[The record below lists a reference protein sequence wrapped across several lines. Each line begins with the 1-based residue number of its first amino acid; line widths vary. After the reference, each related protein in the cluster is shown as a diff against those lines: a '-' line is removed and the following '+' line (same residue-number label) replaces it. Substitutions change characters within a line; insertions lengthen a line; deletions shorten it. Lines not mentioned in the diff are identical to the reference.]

1 MALASF
7 SLASRRSVLIALIH
21 AISALWRRS
30 FPPAKLLSILAIGLL
45 LTGCSL
51 PQVSAESRLFSP
63 IVLEFVD
70 DYTLPPTSIKDVPVG
85 GLSGLTYDPKAG
97 LFYAISDDRSGFA
110 PARFYTLTPKVGT
123 DKTSGKLTIK
133 NVAIS
138 ATTPLSQ
145 ANGKPYE
152 RNNIDAEGIALSP
165 RGTVFISTEGDTRS
179 GLAPEVNEYN
189 LTTGQWI
196 QSLPM
201 PTAYLPVKGGEAMPQ
216 GVQNNKGFEG
226 LAINTDAT
234 GDLFRVFAAI
244 ENPLLQ
250 DRTIVPST
258 PATPA
263 PDGTPAAIPNDRL
276 RLIHYALMSN
286 RTDLIGEY
294 IYELDPAPLG
304 TIEHGLSEIL
314 ALDNAGRFVGLERSL
329 GLAGFSAKLFQ
340 FSFAGARDVQGMQS
354 LQGLP
359 AEAQSVR
366 KQLLF
371 DLTNLGVKLDNV
383 EGMALGPQ
391 LPDGSQSLW
400 IVSDDNFDK
409 DQVTQFLLFRIKPQ
423 AS

>member
-1 MALASF
+1 M
-7 SLASRRSVLIALIH
+7 SLQFLGLGFTKKLIQLNDWWRSL
-21 AISALWRRS
+21 
-30 FPPAKLLSILAIGLL
+30 KLLPILAIGLL

-63 IVLEFVD
+63 IDLEFID

-85 GLSGLTYDPKAG
+85 GLSGLSYDAKAG
-97 LFYAISDDRSGFA
+97 VFYAISDDRSGFA
-110 PARFYTLTPKVGT
+110 PARFYTLTPKIGT
-123 DKTSGKLTIK
+123 DKTSGQMTIK
-133 NVAIS
+133 NIVIS

-145 ANGKPYE
+145 ADGKPYE
-152 RNNIDAEGIALSP
+152 RNNIDPEGIALSP
-165 RGTVFISTEGDTRS
+165 RGTVFIATEGDTRS
-179 GLAPEVNEYN
+179 GLAPTINEYDR
-189 LTTGQWI
+189 TTGRWQ
-196 QSLPM
+196 QSLPI
-201 PTAYLPVKGGEAMPQ
+201 PSAYIPVKGGEGMPQ
-216 GVQNNKGFEG
+216 GVQNNKGFES

-250 DRTIVPST
+250 DRTIAPST
-258 PATPA
+258 ATSTTTE
-263 PDGTPAAIPNDRL
+263 TPPPIPNDRL
-276 RLIHYALMSN
+276 RLIHYALITN
-286 RTDLIGEY
+286 RTDLVGEY

-314 ALDNAGRFVGLERSL
+314 ALDNAGRFLGLERSL

-340 FSFAGARDVQGMQS
+340 FSFAGAKDVQGMQS

-359 AEAQSVR
+359 PDAPPVR
-366 KQLLF
+366 KKLLF
-371 DLTNLGVKLDNV
+371 DFTSLGLTLDNV
-383 EGMALGPQ
+383 EGMTLGPK

>member
-1 MALASF
+1 LV
-7 SLASRRSVLIALIH
+7 SLVLMFLK
-21 AISALWRRS
+21 SW
-30 FPPAKLLSILAIGLL
+30 FKLLPILAIALM
-45 LTGCSL
+45 LTACSL

-63 IVLEFVD
+63 IELEFVD
-70 DYTLPPTSIKDVPVG
+70 DYTLPPTLIKDVPVG

-97 LFYAISDDRSGFA
+97 VFYAISDDRSGFA

-165 RGTVFISTEGDTRS
+165 RGTVVISTEGDTRS
-179 GLAPEVNEYN
+179 SLAPEINEYN
-189 LTTGQWI
+189 LTTGQWM
-196 QSLPM
+196 QSLPV
-201 PTAYLPVKGGEAMPQ
+201 PTAYLPVKGGEGLPQ
-216 GVQNNKGFEG
+216 GIQNNKGFEG
-226 LAINTDAT
+226 LTINTDAT

-244 ENPLLQ
+244 ENPLIQ
-250 DRTIVPST
+250 DRTIVLTP
-258 PATPA
+258 PATPEPNA
-263 PDGTPAAIPNDRL
+263 TPPPIPNDRL
-276 RLIHYALMSN
+276 RLIHYALMAG
-286 RTDLIGEY
+286 RADLIGEY

-304 TIEHGLSEIL
+304 TIEHGLSEIM
-314 ALDNAGRFVGLERSL
+314 ALDNSGRFIGLERSL

-359 AEAQSVR
+359 ADAQGVR
-366 KQLLF
+366 KQLLL
-371 DLTNLGVKLDNV
+371 DMTSLGLKLDNV

-391 LPDGSQSLW
+391 LPDGSPSLW

>member
-1 MALASF
+1 MFLK
-7 SLASRRSVLIALIH
+7 SLSK
-21 AISALWRRS
+21 
-30 FPPAKLLSILAIGLL
+30 KLLPMLAIVLM
-45 LTGCSL
+45 LTACTL

-70 DYTLPPTSIKDVPVG
+70 DYTLPPTSMKDVPVG
-85 GLSGLTYDPKAG
+85 GLSGLSYDAKAG
-97 LFYAISDDRSGFA
+97 VFYAISDDRSGFA

-133 NVAIS
+133 NVVIS

-165 RGTVFISTEGDTRS
+165 RGTVLISTEGDTRS
-179 GLAPEVNEYN
+179 SLAPEINEYN
-189 LTTGQWI
+189 LTTGQWM
-196 QSLPM
+196 QSLPV
-201 PTAYLPVKGGEAMPQ
+201 PTAYLPVKGGEGMPQ

-226 LAINTDAT
+226 LTINTDAT

-244 ENPLLQ
+244 ENPLVQ

-258 PATPA
+258 PATPEPNA
-263 PDGTPAAIPNDRL
+263 TPPPIPNDRL
-276 RLIHYALMSN
+276 RLLHYALAAN
-286 RTDLIGEY
+286 RTDLVGEY
-294 IYELDPAPLG
+294 IYELDPAPIG
-304 TIEHGLSEIL
+304 TIEHGLSEIM
-314 ALDNAGRFVGLERSL
+314 ALDNAGRFIGLERSL

-359 AEAQSVR
+359 TDAQAVR

-371 DLTNLGVKLDNV
+371 DMTSLGLKLDNV

>member
-1 MALASF
+1 MPIFLKSWLNGCWR
-7 SLASRRSVLIALIH
+7 SLARVQFL
-21 AISALWRRS
+21 
-30 FPPAKLLSILAIGLL
+30 PILAIGLL

-63 IVLEFVD
+63 IALELID
-70 DYTLPPTSIKDVPVG
+70 DYTLPPTLVKDVPVG
-85 GLSGLTYDPKAG
+85 GLSGLSYDAKAG
-97 LFYAISDDRSGFA
+97 VFYAISDDRSGFA
-110 PARFYTLTPKVGT
+110 PARFYTLTPKIGT
-123 DKTSGKLTIK
+123 DKTSGQMTIK
-133 NVAIS
+133 NVVIS

-145 ANGKPYE
+145 ADGKPYE
-152 RNNIDAEGIALSP
+152 RNNIDPEGIARSP
-165 RGTVFISTEGDTRS
+165 RGTIFIATEGDTRS
-179 GLAPEVNEYN
+179 GLAPTINEYN
-189 LTTGQWI
+189 LATGQWI
-196 QSLPM
+196 QSLPI
-201 PTAYLPVKGGEAMPQ
+201 PTAYIPVKGGEGMPQ

-250 DRTIVPST
+250 DRTIAPST
-258 PATPA
+258 TTTTDPA
-263 PDGTPAAIPNDRL
+263 PIPKDRL
-276 RLIHYALMSN
+276 RLIHYALMSG
-286 RTDLIGEY
+286 RSDLIGEY
-294 IYELDPAPLG
+294 VYELDPAPMG

-314 ALDNAGRFVGLERSL
+314 ALDNAGRFLGLERSL

-340 FSFAGARDVQGMQS
+340 FSFAGAKDVQGMQS

-359 AEAQSVR
+359 PDAPPVR

-371 DLTNLGVKLDNV
+371 DFSRLGITLDNV
-383 EGMALGPQ
+383 EGMALGPK
-391 LPDGSQSLW
+391 LPDGSPSLW